1 MAKTEF
7 KEAVT
12 IEEKEAAYKL
22 RKLVFAD
29 EQGIPANLDQDGK
42 DNLAT
47 HFIGINNKEISVTG
61 RLYIEE
67 KQGHLSRIAVH
78 PNYRGKGLGKK
89 IVELLIEKAIQE
101 DLTGLFLYPHAHL
114 EKFYKSF
121 GFKTVKN
128 YNSEIAGHKIIKMEK
143 VIRG

>member
-1 MAKTEF
+1 MAKIEF

-12 IEEKEAAYKL
+12 IKEKEAAYKL

-42 DNLAT
+42 DNLAM
-47 HFIGINNKEISVTG
+47 HFIGINNKEIIVTG
-61 RLYIEE
+61 RLYIQEI
-67 KQGHLSRIAVH
+67 QGHISRIVVH
-78 PNYRGKGLGKK
+78 PHYRGKGLGKK

-101 DLTGLFLYPHAHL
+101 DLTGVFLYPHAHL

-121 GFKTVKN
+121 GFETVKN
-128 YNSEIAGHKIIKMEK
+128 YNNEIAGHKIIKMEK
-143 VIRG
+143 ALK